1 MTEAGIWLSR
11 KQRRT
16 FHQPRLRREA
26 YGELVQIDGSEHRWF
41 EDRGAIR
48 VRCWCS
54 STMRPAELMQ
64 LRFVRSES
72 AFSYFEA
79 LELYLQDHGAPVAF
93 YSDKHS
99 VFRVAKKDAKGGQGM
114 TQFGRALCELNI
126 EILCA
131 NSSQAKGRVE
141 RMNRTLQDRLIKAL
155 RLAGIDNMKAG
166 NAFLSSFMEAVTMR
180 DFQSSLPDPMIC
192 TGR

>member
-1 MTEAGIWLSR
+1 MPEFGCRASSAGRFINRDYVARPVANWCRSTARSIAVSR
-11 KQRRT
+11 IAD
-16 FHQPRLRREA
+16 RLA
-26 YGELVQIDGSEHRWF
+26 SLLVLVD
-41 EDRGAIR
+41 D
-48 VRCWCS
+48 
-54 STMRPAELMQ
+54 STGRLMQ

-79 LELYLQDHGAPVAF
+79 LELYLKRHGAPVAF

-99 VFRVAKKDAKGGQGM
+99 VFRVAKKDARGGQGM

-141 RMNRTLQDRLIKAL
+141 RMNRTLQSRLVKEL
-155 RLAGIDNMKAG
+155 
-166 NAFLSSFMEAVTMR
+166 
-180 DFQSSLPDPMIC
+180 
-192 TGR
+192 